1 MPRDAA
7 GSYTLVAGNPVL
19 SGTVISSSWAN
30 ATLNDVSTA
39 LTDSLDRYGRGGML
53 ASFRFAD
60 GTKLLPS
67 ASFVNETS
75 SGLYRE
81 DSGDVR
87 MAILTQ
93 DVMRWQTSGV
103 QIWDNVL
110 SQWFTVSTAND
121 DLLPLEN
128 TWTALNTFTTGVK
141 SEKLQIDDGND
152 GGTLSLGALSG
163 LGTMIKGYSVD
174 HPSLAETLEFYTG
187 NAARMSISSVGFVSI
202 DSPTT
207 VDERLVVGGDVKVST
222 GTGSGILHFGITSDV
237 TKLVGRDSAHPT
249 LPNTLEFWTGSSKRG
264 EFDAAGTFYA
274 YNGFKSAGAGTNS
287 FRAGNSAGDISQG
300 ANTVAIGLN
309 AGNNTQGEN
318 SVAVGTNAGLTSQ
331 STNSVAVGVGSG
343 QITQG
348 TLCTAVGV
356 NAGYDG
362 QSDQATALGYAAGQ
376 NSQGTKSVAIGSQAG
391 QTSQSTNAIAIGNLA
406 GQTSQ
411 HANSIVISAKGSAV
425 NTLAQGSVIIQSYNA
440 TLNTLGINW
449 GHTGT
454 MTSSSDIRLKKDI
467 EPITG
472 ALGKVQEL
480 NGVTFM
486 YTDEHATDRSCGLIA
501 QDVQAVMPEAVI
513 EVDADGHLGVAYGNL
528 VGLLVESIKE
538 LTARVEALEA

>member
-30 ATLNDVSTA
+30 TTLNDVSTA

-264 EFDAAGTFYA
+264 EFNAAGTFYA
-274 YNGFKSAGAGTNS
+274 YNGFKSAGAGADS
-287 FRAGNSAGDISQG
+287 FRAGRDAG
-300 ANTVAIGLN
+300 A
-309 AGNNTQGEN
+309 
-318 SVAVGTNAGLTSQ
+318 
-331 STNSVAVGVGSG
+331 SG
-343 QITQG
+343 QG
-348 TLCTAVGV
+348 P
-356 NAGYDG
+356 D
-362 QSDQATALGYAAGQ
+362 
-376 NSQGTKSVAIGSQAG
+376 SVAIGYNAG
-391 QTSQSTNAIAIGNLA
+391 KTSQTQYAISIGRDAGEDDQGISSIALGYTAGRYGQGDYAIAIGIGA
-406 GQTSQ
+406 GTGAFAAGVKSQ
-411 HANSIVISAKGSAV
+411 GESAIAIGRNAGSSEQGDDAIAIGKFAGYENQHDNSIVICSRGIAQSTFENGTIILRSTTATFKSDGADWICSG
-425 NTLAQGSVIIQSYNA
+425 TL
-440 TLNTLGINW
+440 TEL
-449 GHTGT
+449 
-454 MTSSSDIRLKKDI
+454 SDKRLKKDI

-472 ALGKVQEL
+472 ALDKVQAL

-486 YTDEHATDRSCGLIA
+486 YTDVNANARTAGLIA
-501 QDVQAVMPEAVI
+501 QEVQTVLPEAVI
-513 EVDADGHLGVAYGNL
+513 EDADGFLALGYSSI

>member
-53 ASFRFAD
+53 SSFRFAD

-110 SQWFTVSTAND
+110 LQWFTVTTTNNSG

-128 TWTALNTFTTGVK
+128 TWTGVNTFNDTIVGSISGNAVTVTNGVYTVGDQAIAGVKTFSDNVITNSLK
-141 SEKLQIDDGND
+141 SEKIQIDDGND

-187 NAARMSISSVGFVSI
+187 NAARMSINSVGFVSI
-202 DSPTT
+202 GS
-207 VDERLVVGGDVKVST
+207 VLADESLVVGGDLKINNA
-222 GTGSGILHFGITSDV
+222 GTGSGNLHFGTTSDQ
-237 TKLVGRDSAHPT
+237 TRIVGRDSSHGGVPDTMEFFTGSTKRCTFDASGALILAGSAAQKASGTTWSNPSDSRLKDNVVDYT
-249 LPNTLEFWTGSSKRG
+249 KVSAELMQVRVCEWDYNGKGGTVAGMRGLGVIADEVMEVLPNTVTTYSSPMNPEDETAVDIKK
-264 EFDAAGTFYA
+264 FDAT
-274 YNGFKSAGAGTNS
+274 
-287 FRAGNSAGDISQG
+287 
-300 ANTVAIGLN
+300 
-309 AGNNTQGEN
+309 E
-318 SVAVGTNAGLTSQ
+318 
-331 STNSVAVGVGSG
+331 
-343 QITQG
+343 IT
-348 TLCTAVGV
+348 
-356 NAGYDG
+356 
-362 QSDQATALGYAAGQ
+362 
-376 NSQGTKSVAIGSQAG
+376 
-391 QTSQSTNAIAIGNLA
+391 
-406 GQTSQ
+406 
-411 HANSIVISAKGSAV
+411 
-425 NTLAQGSVIIQSYNA
+425 
-440 TLNTLGINW
+440 W
-449 GHTGT
+449 
-454 MTSSSDIRLKKDI
+454 
-467 EPITG
+467 
-472 ALGKVQEL
+472 
-480 NGVTFM
+480 
-486 YTDEHATDRSCGLIA
+486 
-501 QDVQAVMPEAVI
+501 
-513 EVDADGHLGVAYGNL
+513 
-528 VGLLVESIKE
+528 LLVKTVQE
-538 LTARVEALEA
+538 LTARIEALEA